1 MSSSA
6 SVNNSDGTH
15 ATKPY
20 HQSPIRS
27 RIRPPRLYMYFD
39 AMARHGSI
47 RSAAEA
53 LHIASSAL
61 NRRLLDLE
69 QDVGMALFDRLP
81 TGIRLTAAGTVFAA
95 HVRRTLSD
103 AEQAGD
109 RIDELHGAMRGH
121 VAVGSAESAAVGFL
135 PQVMATLQAE
145 HPGIRFTLTVGTPSA
160 MSADLL
166 AGRVDLII
174 THQDPDHPDVAVLAA
189 AQKPFCALMRPGHPL
204 AARTQLF
211 INECNNFPVV
221 LADERM
227 AARALVEATL
237 AINGLSLQPALVTNL
252 FETMKHYVRRT
263 DAVSFQFHFGPLVDP
278 SPGGLVAVPLADPRL
293 AEAQLMLAVLRGRV
307 LPAGVA
313 AMCDRLRAL
322 LGDPATL

>member
-1 MSSSA
+1 
-6 SVNNSDGTH
+6 
-15 ATKPY
+15 
-20 HQSPIRS
+20 
-27 RIRPPRLYMYFD
+27 
-39 AMARHGSI
+39 MARHGSI

-69 QDVGMALFDRLP
+69 QDVGMALFDWLP
-81 TGIRLTAAGTVFAA
+81 KGITLTAAGKIFAA

-103 AEQAGD
+103 AEQAGE
-109 RIDELHGAMRGH
+109 RIEELHKVTRGH
-121 VAVGSAESAAVGFL
+121 VAIGSAESAAVDFL
-135 PQVMATLQAE
+135 PQVMAAFQAE
-145 HPGIRFTLTVGTPSA
+145 HPGIRFTVMVGTPSA
-160 MSADLL
+160 MAADLL
-166 AGRVDLII
+166 TGRVDLII
-174 THQDPDHPDVAVLAA
+174 THQDPAHPDVGVLAA

-204 AARTQLF
+204 SARTQLF
-211 INECNNFPVV
+211 IRECNSFPVV
-221 LADERM
+221 LADDRM

-237 AINGLSLQPALVTNL
+237 AVNGLSLQPALVTNL

-278 SPGGLVAVPLADPRL
+278 SPGGLVAVPLADPL
-293 AEAQLMLAVLRGRV
+293 LTEAQLMLAVRRGRV

-322 LGDPATL
+322 LGDSATL